1 MVNFPSDAEL
11 NKLKKSRR
19 AHSLTSYI
27 AFRDSR
33 SNPNHNRIEYKN
45 MLRDAE
51 FMLVQKGAISSM
63 VDRILEPMRD
73 LLDNDVFW
81 PPKHE
86 DLAIF
91 AHPEMFHVYR
101 VPEGSIVNEL
111 KVGDGFSLRQLETVM
126 KNNKPY
132 FVLALSR
139 KKTQLYRGDNY
150 SLELVEVKN
159 LPSDM
164 KTALNIDEYPHS
176 RQIHSIAS
184 KSSGRGSEGFHDQA
198 EVKNTDKEML
208 FEYFK
213 LVDKRIKPIVSKANM
228 PLVLGGVDSLVALYA
243 KTNRYAGMVSQSIRG
258 NLDRSSLDAI
268 REKACDV
275 VRSSQSE

>member
-1 MVNFPSDAEL
+1 MVNFPSDEEL
-11 NKLKKSRR
+11 SELKRFRR

-51 FMLVQKGAISSM
+51 FMLVNKGANSAT
-63 VDRILEPMRD
+63 VDQILNPMRD

-91 AHPEMFHVYR
+91 ANPEEFRVYR
-101 VPEGSIVNEL
+101 VPEGSIESEL
-111 KVGDGFSLRQLETVM
+111 VVQDSFLTTQLEVVM
-126 KNNKPY
+126 KTNKSY

-139 KKTQLYRGDNY
+139 KNTQLFRGDFY
-150 SLELVEVKN
+150 SLAPVEVKG
-159 LPSDM
+159 LSPDM

-176 RQIHSIAS
+176 RQIHSINS
-184 KSSGRGSEGFHDQA
+184 KAKGKGSEGFHDQA

-208 FEYFK
+208 FEYFR
-213 LVDKRIKPIVSKANM
+213 LVDKRIKPVVADVNL
-228 PLVLGGVDSLVALYA
+228 PLVIGGVDNLVALYTKA
-243 KTNRYAGMVSQSIRG
+243 NSYAGMVGQSIHG
-258 NLDRSSLDAI
+258 NLDHTSLDTI
-268 REKACDV
+268 REKACAIV
-275 VRSSQSE
+275 QAIQAE